1 MNSFALR
8 KFHLRTEAAGLSTAL
23 QQWEMERNKEPWRD
37 DVQVQNEIY
46 KSNKKTINSIQVHEM
61 DGNAIVRVIA
71 FQGAWGNGKWKILLQ
86 IYWGTWKRP

>member
-1 MNSFALR
+1 
-8 KFHLRTEAAGLSTAL
+8 
-23 QQWEMERNKEPWRD
+23 MERNKEPWRD

-71 FQGAWGNGKWKILLQ
+71 FQGAWGNGK
-86 IYWGTWKRP
+86 